1 MQFTPSTGT
10 VYFIGA
16 GPGAPDLI
24 TVRGRDIIAQ
34 ADLVLYADSLVQ
46 DSVARLAR
54 KPGAQVVGSAG
65 LHLEQ
70 LLTLIMDTA
79 QAGGIVA
86 RVHTGDPAL
95 YGAIHEQMAGLDAR
109 GVPYA
114 VVPGV
119 TAAFA
124 AAARLGVELTLPEI
138 VQTIILTRAA
148 GRTPMPPGEDLR
160 SLAAHGA
167 SLAIYLSIAHLSQ
180 VVADLLA
187 GGAYQPQT
195 PVAVLHKVT
204 WPDESLLIGT
214 LADIVDQVAAAGY
227 TRHALILVSP
237 ALERNVHARSQ
248 LYSQTFSH
256 GFRHAS
262 APKATPP
269 VHAEAAAPS
278 SASVHTEEIV
288 IIGVTRAGSQLAIRL
303 GAALA
308 ATVSVP
314 ERFTVTGHP
323 NAPMSYTGPV
333 ADEIRRHW
341 GSHHQ
346 LVLVMS
352 TGIAV
357 RAIAPLL
364 GHKASDPP
372 VVCLDEAGRTVIPLL
387 GGHEA
392 GANALARR
400 IATLTGG
407 HVAITT
413 ASDVQSRPALDLLGR
428 TVGWRIDP
436 ASALTHASACL
447 VNDEPVGVFTD
458 PDLTLA
464 PEVVAELSS
473 SPNLMPVTSI
483 AELTSRDVA
492 LQRLYAA
499 GLLITPRIP
508 ANWPTLQRTCV
519 LYHPPVLVAGIGC
532 RRGVPA
538 AELRAALETT
548 LADAGLALASVGAL
562 ATAELKADEPGLQ
575 QLAHNLGLPLQIV
588 TRDQLA
594 ALDPAS
600 FTPSAAQ
607 RHVDLPG
614 VAEPCAM
621 LVAGGPL
628 LVPKRAF
635 ERCTVAVALRTT
647 ADSHLQPAD
656 QHLPTSR
663 GMLVLVSLGPG
674 DPQQMTLA
682 AHAALSAAEVVI
694 GYSTYI
700 ELIRTL
706 LRPDQEI
713 MSGEMRSEL
722 ERARQAI
729 DLAAAGRRVALIS
742 SGDIGIYA
750 MAAPVFETLHQRGWA
765 GDDPPVAVFPGVSAF
780 QAAAARLGAAIN
792 HDFCVIS
799 LSDLLT
805 PWTVIEQRLQ
815 AAARGDFVLALY
827 NPRSRGRDWQL
838 ERALDILRT
847 CRPATTPVALGRNLA
862 RPDETIILTTLAEL
876 DPTQA
881 DMLTVVLVG
890 NSQSY
895 ALGTHLVTPRGY
907 HAAPTPPVHGGGR
920 KEEFTAN
927 RQPPV
932 ARSDQMPLDTT
943 YPITLNALHGAR
955 VLVIGGGQVAER
967 KVRGLLAVGA
977 SVRLISPQATAQLQ
991 AWASQGQLD
1000 WEQRPYQP
1008 QDLRIDGVLPLLVFA
1023 ATDQRAVNVQVG
1035 QAARLLGILCNVADA
1050 PDESTFHLPAVHRA
1064 DGVTIAVSTGGSD
1077 PARAVQIRD
1086 QLAAWPEAS
1095 SGDRGQGTG
1104 DR

>member
-1 MQFTPSTGT
+1 MQFTPSSGT

-54 KPGAQVVGSAG
+54 KPGAQVVGSSG

-70 LLTLIMDTA
+70 LLTLMAETA
-79 QAGGIVA
+79 QTDGVVA

-124 AAARLGVELTLPEI
+124 AAARLGIELTLPEI

-167 SLAIYLSIAHLSQ
+167 SLAIYLSIAHLPQ

-214 LADIVDQVAAAGY
+214 LANIVDQVATAGY

-237 ALERNVHARSQ
+237 TLERSVHTRSQ

-262 APKATPP
+262 TTKVPAPLPTTVSDQLAPATQL
-269 VHAEAAAPS
+269 ARM
-278 SASVHTEEIV
+278 V
-288 IIGVTRAGSQLAIRL
+288 IISVTKAGSQLALRL
-303 GAALA
+303 GTALA
-308 ATVSVP
+308 ATISVP
-314 ERFTVTGHP
+314 ERFAVTEHP
-323 NAPMSYTGPV
+323 GAPMPYTGPV

-341 GSHHQ
+341 QPHSQ
-346 LVLVMS
+346 LILVMS

-364 GHKASDPP
+364 GHKSSDPA

-387 GGHEA
+387 GGHQA
-392 GANALARR
+392 GANALAQR

-407 HVAITT
+407 HAAITT
-413 ASDVQSRPALDLLGR
+413 ASEVQSRPALDLLGR
-428 TVGWRIDP
+428 AAGWRIDP

-447 VNDEPVGVFTD
+447 VNDEPVGVFID

-464 PEVVAELSS
+464 PAVLAELSS
-473 SPNLMPVTSI
+473 TPNLLPVTSI
-483 AELTSRDVA
+483 AELTSGD
-492 LQRLYAA
+492 YAA
-499 GLLITPRIP
+499 GLLITPHIP
-508 ANWPTLQRTCV
+508 ADWPTLQHTCV
-519 LYHPPVLVAGIGC
+519 LYHPPVLVVGIGC
-532 RRGVPA
+532 RRDVPA
-538 AELRAALETT
+538 AELRVALETT

-575 QLAHNLGLPLQIV
+575 QLAHDLGVPLQIV

-594 ALDPAS
+594 ALDPTS

-607 RHVDLPG
+607 THVDLPG
-614 VAEPCAM
+614 VAEPCAT

-656 QHLPTSR
+656 HHLPTRR
-663 GMLVLVSLGPG
+663 GMLALVSLGPG
-674 DPQQMTLA
+674 DVQQMTLG
-682 AHAALSAAEVVI
+682 AHAALSTAEVVI

-729 DLAAAGRRVALIS
+729 DLAVAGRRVALIS

-750 MAAPVFETLHQRGWA
+750 MAAPVFETLHQRGWT

-805 PWTVIEQRLQ
+805 PWAVIEQRLQ
-815 AAARGDFVLALY
+815 AVARGDFVLALY

-862 RPDETIILTTLAEL
+862 RPDETIILTTLAEI

-907 HAAPTPPVHGGGR
+907 HANFPVPPTGPVHGG
-920 KEEFTAN
+920 EDDV
-927 RQPPV
+927 PP
-932 ARSDQMPLDTT
+932 DTG

-955 VLVIGGGQVAER
+955 VLVVGGGQVAER

-1008 QDLRIDGVLPLLVFA
+1008 QDVRLDGVLPLLVFA
-1023 ATDQRAVNVQVG
+1023 ATDQRVVNAQVG
-1035 QAARLLGILCNVADA
+1035 HAARELGILCNVADA

-1064 DGVTIAVSTGGSD
+1064 DGLTIAVSTGGSN
-1077 PARAVQIRD
+1077 PARAAQIRD
-1086 QLAAWPEAS
+1086 QLAAWREAS

-1104 DR
+1104 DRGQGTGER

>member
-34 ADLVLYADSLVQ
+34 ADLLLYADSLVQ

-54 KPGAQVVGSAG
+54 NPGVQVVGSSG
-65 LHLEQ
+65 MHLEQ
-70 LLTLIMDTA
+70 LLTLMADTA
-79 QAGGIVA
+79 QAGGVVA

-95 YGAIHEQMAGLDAR
+95 YGAIHEQMAGLDTR

-167 SLAIYLSIAHLSQ
+167 SLAIYLSIAHLPQ

-237 ALERNVHARSQ
+237 TLERSIHARSQ

-256 GFRHAS
+256 RFRHAS
-262 APKATPP
+262 AKIPPPGPP
-269 VHAEAAAPS
+269 VHGGGGRG
-278 SASVHTEEIV
+278 IV
-288 IIGVTRAGSQLAIRL
+288 IISVTRTGSQLATRL

-314 ERFTVTGHP
+314 ERFTATRHP
-323 NAPMSYTGPV
+323 DAPAPYTGPV
-333 ADEIRRHW
+333 ADEVRRHW
-341 GSHHQ
+341 Q
-346 LVLVMS
+346 AQQALVLIMS

-387 GGHEA
+387 GGHQA
-392 GANALARR
+392 GANALAQR

-407 HVAITT
+407 HAAITT
-413 ASDVQSRPALDLLGR
+413 ASDVQARPALDLLGR
-428 TVGWRIDP
+428 AAGWRIDP

-447 VNDEPVGVFTD
+447 VNDEPVGVCID

-464 PEVVAELSS
+464 PAVLAALSS
-473 SPNLMPVTSI
+473 TPNLLPVKGI
-483 AELTSRDVA
+483 AALTSGD
-492 LQRLYAA
+492 YAA
-499 GLLITPRIP
+499 GLVITPRIP
-508 ANWPTLQRTCV
+508 ADWPTLQRTCV

-548 LADAGLALASVGAL
+548 LADAGLALASVGAM
-562 ATAELKADEPGLQ
+562 ATAALKADEPGLQ
-575 QLAHNLGLPLQIV
+575 QLAHDLGVPLQIV
-588 TRDQLA
+588 TRDQLT

-607 RHVDLPG
+607 THVDLPG
-614 VAEPCAM
+614 VAEPCAT

-656 QHLPTSR
+656 HHLPTER
-663 GMLVLVSLGPG
+663 GMLALVSLGPG
-674 DPQQMTLA
+674 DAQQMTLA

-694 GYSTYI
+694 GYGTYI
-700 ELIRTL
+700 ELIRAL
-706 LRPDQEI
+706 LRSDQEI
-713 MSGEMRSEL
+713 ISGEMRSEL

-750 MAAPVFETLHQRGWA
+750 MAAPVFETLHQRGWT
-765 GDDPPVAVFPGVSAF
+765 GEDPPVAVFPGVSAF

-907 HAAPTPPVHGGGR
+907 HANFPVPPPGPPVHGG
-920 KEEFTAN
+920 EDDV
-927 RQPPV
+927 PP
-932 ARSDQMPLDTT
+932 DTT

-955 VLVIGGGQVAER
+955 VLVVGGGQVAER

-1008 QDLRIDGVLPLLVFA
+1008 QDVRVDGVLPLLVFA
-1023 ATDQRAVNVQVG
+1023 ATDQRAVNAQVG

-1064 DGVTIAVSTGGSD
+1064 DGLTIAVSTGGSD
-1077 PARAVQIRD
+1077 PARAAQIRD
-1086 QLAAWPEAS
+1086 QFAAWRETS
-1095 SGDRGQGTG
+1095 
-1104 DR
+1104 